1 MFYSGRKVACFPAI
15 SIIPCD
21 TGAYITEE
29 VILTPEITISLIIPS
44 HNRAQLV
51 METVNS
57 ALNQTRPF
65 KEIIVVDDA
74 STDDTLERLSQFGD
88 RITVIPS
95 SKIGVQAARN
105 MGVHAA
111 KSQYITLC
119 DSDDI
124 LVPEFVEEVSKWL
137 AKCPDC
143 DSLYVNYRSFTETRV
158 ENDILSGAPHGFFD
172 GAVFEGSFI
181 HGVPD
186 LYARTVRFQPYLVSG
201 VTIKK
206 SFYEAIG
213 GFNTAFDRVPA
224 EDWEYTLRAI
234 SSGHTVMC
242 TIPLVRIRHH
252 NGNDSKNALRQ
263 ALGEVEVL
271 KYAMQHHKAASSY
284 RKQLMDGINRRRE
297 EVFYEAFRQRNFPVA
312 GAVLPLLENKPRSLI
327 FKMKKLIMMAHS
339 IFNHYDLR
347 TSLNFSAPSET
358 PASAKQ
364 FEGHSHS

>member
-1 MFYSGRKVACFPAI
+1 M
-15 SIIPCD
+15 
-21 TGAYITEE
+21 
-29 VILTPEITISLIIPS
+29 TPEITISLIIPS

-224 EDWEYTLRAI
+224 VDW
-234 SSGHTVMC
+234 
-242 TIPLVRIRHH
+242 
-252 NGNDSKNALRQ
+252 
-263 ALGEVEVL
+263 
-271 KYAMQHHKAASSY
+271 
-284 RKQLMDGINRRRE
+284 
-297 EVFYEAFRQRNFPVA
+297 
-312 GAVLPLLENKPRSLI
+312 
-327 FKMKKLIMMAHS
+327 
-339 IFNHYDLR
+339 
-347 TSLNFSAPSET
+347 
-358 PASAKQ
+358 
-364 FEGHSHS
+364 